1 MADQFKEAVCVD
13 AGRVY
18 DSCCD
23 RDCLEDLR
31 LYFSPEDQQAVN
43 SAIGVRA
50 RSATLLTTVVDVEPV
65 TFNRGYYS
73 VDMLFYFLVAVDL
86 YGTDCTAPKVVNGI
100 CSFSKKVILF
110 GSEGN
115 AKVFSSD
122 TPQTEC
128 ETVLP
133 TSNNYPTAYVQT
145 VDPIVLSA
153 TICQCC
159 GCECGKSIN
168 APGAVLSAIG
178 GCVACGDTVERR
190 VNVTLGIFTVVQLVR
205 NVQMLMPVYDFC
217 VPDKECVSTTDDP
230 CEVFNRIQFPI
241 DEFFPPREF
250 CDNDEN
256 ACSACGQSEEE

>member
-1 MADQFKEAVCVD
+1 MAEQFKEAVCVD

-31 LYFSPEDQQAVN
+31 VYFSPADQQTVN
-43 SAIGVRA
+43 QSIGVRA
-50 RSATLLTTVVDVEPV
+50 RSATLLTTIVDVEPV

-73 VDMLFYFLVAVDL
+73 VDMLFYFLVSVDL
-86 YGTDCTAPKVVNGI
+86 YGTDSTTPVTVNGI
-100 CSFSKKVILF
+100 ATFNKKVILF

-115 AKVFSSD
+115 AKVFSSA
-122 TPQTEC
+122 TPAVEYENT
-128 ETVLP
+128 LP
-133 TSNNYPTAYVQT
+133 VAANAPTAYVQT

-153 TICQCC
+153 TICRCC
-159 GCECGKSIN
+159 AGECMQPMN
-168 APGAVLSAIG
+168 APASVLNAIG
-178 GCVACGDTVERR
+178 GSFAPGDMVERR
-190 VNVTLGIFTVVQLVR
+190 INATLGIFTVVQLIR

-241 DEFFPPREF
+241 DEFFPPREL
-250 CDNDEN
+250 CENENNSCN
-256 ACSACGQSEEE
+256 ACNNDGN

>member
-1 MADQFKEAVCVD
+1 MADNFKEAVCVD

-31 LYFSPEDQQAVN
+31 IFFSPADQQLVN
-43 SAIGVRA
+43 QSIGVRA
-50 RSATLLTTVVDVEPV
+50 RSASLLTTVVDVEPV

-73 VDMLFYFLVAVDL
+73 VDMLFYFLVTVDVFA
-86 YGTDCTAPKVVNGI
+86 GDTAAPTTINGI
-100 CSFSKKVILF
+100 CSFNKKVILF

-115 AKVFSSD
+115 AKVFSSN
-122 TPQTEC
+122 TPAIEY
-128 ETVLP
+128 ETTLP
-133 TSNNYPTAYVQT
+133 TASNNPTAYVQT

-159 GCECGKSIN
+159 GCECNQTMN
-168 APGAVLSAIG
+168 APAAVLAAIG
-178 GCVACGDTVERR
+178 GTLAPADMVERR
-190 VNVTLGIFTVVQLVR
+190 VNATLGIFTVVQLIR

-217 VPDKECVSTTDDP
+217 VPNKECVSTADDP

-250 CDNDEN
+250 CEN
-256 ACSACGQSEEE
+256 EGSSCSACDAAES

>member
-1 MADQFKEAVCVD
+1 MADNFKEAVCVD

-31 LYFSPEDQQAVN
+31 LFFSPTDQQAVN
-43 SAIGVRA
+43 QAIGVRA
-50 RSATLLTTVVDVEPV
+50 RSATLLTTLVDVEPV

-86 YGTDCTAPKVVNGI
+86 YGTDSSTPTTVNGI
-100 CSFSKKVILF
+100 AVFNKKVILF

-122 TPQTEC
+122 TPSVEYENT
-128 ETVLP
+128 LP
-133 TSNNYPTAYVQT
+133 TAANAPTAYVQT
-145 VDPIVLSA
+145 VDPILLSA

-159 GCECGKSIN
+159 CGDCAQPIN
-168 APGAVLSAIG
+168 APAAVLNTIG
-178 GCVACGDTVERR
+178 GVFAPTDMVERR
-190 VNVTLGIFTVVQLVR
+190 VNVTMGMFTVVQLIR

-217 VPDKECVSTTDDP
+217 VPNKECVSTTDDP

-250 CDNDEN
+250 CDNQADS
-256 ACSACGQSEEE
+256 CSACDNN